1 MTARRTVRMSLA
13 RDLSVSQLRRAAVLG
28 LGCLL
33 AAFACDDGRPYPNPA
48 VPEPSTEAATARPDG
63 SNAQAATTVALGGAD
78 AVQRSVDP
86 GTVGGA
92 AAGTT
97 GDSAQLA
104 IHHQPMGP
112 FFPGD
117 ELEIREGETKDIEI
131 RYQGYDL
138 RLPWDL
144 DLWFLP
150 LTASLTDFRI
160 GGRSVRHLEDPDAP
174 LLRARVRI
182 PAGQSGTGA
191 VVVSLTAVSD
201 LSFDEGEESLAIVFA
216 PTPGQAAGDRQ
227 AGLMTVTISEEGS
240 RPCAGIV
247 FEAAPPE
254 EFSEGIRTTTVTV
267 RVPEDFSDV
276 VLDWS
281 GPYYSD
287 WYGAHP
293 YLEAAVMDWQVESA
307 PAGTQHSFEIAWPGF
322 QEVGLRPYAAGS
334 PCDTSFVCDADRCET
349 RP

>member
-1 MTARRTVRMSLA
+1 MSPLRRTV
-13 RDLSVSQLRRAAVLG
+13 VLG
-28 LGCLL
+28 LGWLL
-33 AAFACDDGRPYPNPA
+33 AASACDDGRPYPNPA
-48 VPEPSTEAATARPDG
+48 VPGPSAEAATTPPRG
-63 SNAQAATTVALGGAD
+63 SHVQPAAAAALGGAD
-78 AVQRSVDP
+78 AVLRGVEA
-86 GTVGGA
+86 GTVGET

-97 GDSAQLA
+97 GGSVQLA
-104 IHHQPMGP
+104 IHHPPMRA

-131 RYQGYDL
+131 HYQGYDL

-174 LLRARVRI
+174 LLRARLRI

-216 PTPGQAAGDRQ
+216 PTPGQAAGDRE

-240 RPCAGIV
+240 RPCDGIV
-247 FEAAPPE
+247 FEADSPA

-281 GPYYSD
+281 GPYHSG
-287 WYGAHP
+287 WYGDHP